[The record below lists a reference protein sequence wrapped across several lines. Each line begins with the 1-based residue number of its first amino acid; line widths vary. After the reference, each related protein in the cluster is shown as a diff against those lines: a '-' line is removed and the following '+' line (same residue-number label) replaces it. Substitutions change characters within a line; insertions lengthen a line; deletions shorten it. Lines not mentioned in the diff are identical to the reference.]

1 MKLKYISKL
10 ILNKQKKK
18 TTLFFILVVAEL
30 AAKVKQVKRILRL
43 LIPKIKTHSIEPE
56 GFPPVRGEP

>member
-1 MKLKYISKL
+1 MKLKYILKL

-30 AAKVKQVKRILRL
+30 AA
-43 LIPKIKTHSIEPE
+43 
-56 GFPPVRGEP
+56 